1 MIAPVFVTSTFSL
14 GTVNIL
20 VSLEPFLPLYF
31 SCGSENSAQ
40 AETDVSQYCSIRSY
54 LIVHMGYY
62 IVASKFDQNKNLS
75 YFCQAPH
82 FVVSQ

>member
-1 MIAPVFVTSTFSL
+1 MAPVFVTSTFSL

-40 AETDVSQYCSIRSY
+40 AESNRMYHIIAAFIFISLYIWVIILYQVN
-54 LIVHMGYY
+54 LIK
-62 IVASKFDQNKNLS
+62 IK
-75 YFCQAPH
+75 
-82 FVVSQ
+82 

>member
-1 MIAPVFVTSTFSL
+1 MENGREINAPVFITSTFSL

-40 AETDVSQYCSIRSY
+40 VSQQFSIHDC
-54 LIVHMGYY
+54 LVMGYD
-62 IVASKFDQNKNLS
+62 IVASKFD
-75 YFCQAPH
+75 
-82 FVVSQ
+82 